1 MGHQSHRDAAR
12 WSVGLFTHARRPS
25 AVADD
30 VFITERTITL
40 YKGVATINS
49 QLQHQYFDGETGCM
63 QEDYE

>member
-1 MGHQSHRDAAR
+1 AQS
-12 WSVGLFTHARRPS
+12 
-25 AVADD
+25 VADD